1 MLIELLMMAYCFKR
15 KSWSRDIKSL
25 IVHCGSLCVLSVIVV
40 LLIIMSQTSN
50 LKMLVVMSL
59 LYHLVIG
66 SVYGQLVGYDCAHP
80 SNNITSISTKSVS
93 QCEDRWHADPYTS
106 VYGQVLYK
114 NTHVAN
120 RIYICKIV
128 RSSIINRCGMH
139 SHLIAVKNALTIDE
153 PVSIT
158 KEDCMILH
166 TKGIY
171 ITKLGHRV
179 EGAVVNGTI
188 TAHLIEAG
196 SIDLDGNCE
205 GTSFTINDITYTKA
219 IVNSYYKISLYESM
233 GSLRVKDNTMII
245 PSGPS
250 CSYDELSCIDQQVGL
265 IYWRRVDI
273 NPACGKSSYSL
284 VYEGIYNITVSVV
297 GHIVLTVETMDFRF
311 ALMLKSVIHECGCEG
326 YNTDYP
332 ELIAIKTSNIIR
344 PIHDTSIDIRYLNT
358 FLNTDLKFIYIERH
372 IYNRTTD
379 LYQIFNKR
387 YCELN
392 KNQLS
397 QLLSLARTNPDEFAY
412 VYTGLEGYTALL
424 RGEAIHLIQCAK
436 QIVSPRPTSDCYNEM
451 PVIYKNSSYFIR
463 PTDRVLVR
471 VGTPVLCSNTVP
483 VLFQIGGQWAKI
495 GGESYMA
502 QSPKVLKPDDNTMW
516 EYGELVSMKHMGF
529 LSDAQVE
536 AYREAIIQP
545 LERKAISDTFAAR
558 VSTHGYISSQGLDF
572 NAGIDAKEIT
582 DEIADTVITRLYGA
596 WNFVIKHLG
605 AIFGLAILW
614 NLFWSLVELLING
627 FLLYKKYGFS
637 PVIFIAIWSAMA
649 KHKLYYNFEKEPA
662 IRSTAEQKS
671 DGDNRI
677 VHYSALKHECAI
689 NIENES
695 NQESFNPAI
704 DDQCN
709 SNDCKKPLQIYPK
722 IGTIKYDC

>member
-1 MLIELLMMAYCFKR
+1 MFLKPCLMMIVYF
-15 KSWSRDIKSL
+15 L
-25 IVHCGSLCVLSVIVV
+25 IYGTRLSSSQVI
-40 LLIIMSQTSN
+40 
-50 LKMLVVMSL
+50 
-59 LYHLVIG
+59 
-66 SVYGQLVGYDCAHP
+66 GYDCAHP

-93 QCEDRWHADPYTS
+93 QCEDRWHTDPSTP
-106 VYGQVLYK
+106 VYGQVLYR
-114 NTHVAN
+114 NTHIASK
-120 RIYICKIV
+120 IYICKVV

-153 PVSIT
+153 PVLLS
-158 KEDCMILH
+158 KDDCMILH
-166 TKGIY
+166 TKGIFV
-171 ITKLGHRV
+171 TKNGHRV
-179 EGAVVNGTI
+179 EGAAVNQTI
-188 TAHLIEAG
+188 TVHLVEAG

-205 GTSFTINDITYTKA
+205 GTSFTINDVTYTKA
-219 IVNSYYKISLYESM
+219 IVNSYYKISLYEST
-233 GSLRVKDNTMII
+233 GSLRIKDNIMLI

-250 CSYDELSCIDQQVGL
+250 CNYDELFCVDQQIGL
-265 IYWRRVDI
+265 AYWKRLEM

-297 GHIVLTVETMDFRF
+297 GHIVLTVETPDFRF
-311 ALMLKSVIHECGCEG
+311 ALMLKTVIHECGCEG
-326 YNTDYP
+326 YNTEYP
-332 ELIAIKTSNIIR
+332 ELIAIKTSSLIR
-344 PIHDTSIDIRYLNT
+344 PSHDTSIDIRYLNT

-379 LYQIFNKR
+379 LYHLFNKR

-412 VYTGLEGYTALL
+412 VYTGREGYTALL
-424 RGEAIHLIQCAK
+424 RGEAIHLIQCA
-436 QIVSPRPTSDCYNEM
+436 QQVVTPRPTSECYNEM
-451 PVIYKNSSYFIR
+451 PVIYKNTSFFIR

-502 QSPKVLKPDDNTMW
+502 QSPKVLKPDDNTLW

-529 LSDAQVE
+529 LSSAQVD

-558 VSTHGYISSQGLDF
+558 VSTHGYVSSQGLDF
-572 NAGIDAKEIT
+572 NSGINAKEIT
-582 DEIADTVITRLYGA
+582 DEITDTVITRLYGA

-614 NLFWSLVELLING
+614 NLFWSLVELIING
-627 FLLYKKYGFS
+627 VLLYRKYGFS
-637 PVIFIAIWSAMA
+637 PVVFIAIWSAMA
-649 KHKLYYNFEKEPA
+649 KHKLYYTGGKDNQIVSSEIKH
-662 IRSTAEQKS
+662 AEDVS
-671 DGDNRI
+671 RA
-677 VHYSALKHECAI
+677 VHYSAVNQDCSI
-689 NIENES
+689 NIEDGIVKES
-695 NQESFNPAI
+695 DIQTKLDLCRETLNKTTP
-704 DDQCN
+704 
-709 SNDCKKPLQIYPK
+709 PIYPK
-722 IGTIKYDC
+722 LNLVKR